1 MPYVTVTADVNVDVD
16 LCDFRTSDL
25 VEELESRG
33 ETVTSGP
40 VSDEVR
46 TIIENLYQKRRIGKD
61 YQAEL
66 DELIHLS
73 LGRVI

>member
-1 MPYVTVTADVNVDVD
+1 MLYVTVTADVDVDVD

-40 VSDEVR
+40 VSDEAH
-46 TIIENLYQKRRIGKD
+46 TIIENLYQKRRLGKD
-61 YQAEL
+61 YQSEL
-66 DELIHLS
+66 NQLIYLS